1 MSLNNLVL
9 QVVRCTLTI
18 LDLTTALE
26 PYIVSKEG
34 VYRARAILLYFEIL
48 ERCKTIELDETQ
60 LTVLCQFFT
69 SKIKDIQCTLE
80 AGKAFSIL

>member
-9 QVVRCTLTI
+9 QVGRCTLTI

-60 LTVLCQFFT
+60 LTVLCRFFT